1 MAKQIKTVGI
11 VGFNVMGAAIG
22 LNAASAGYQVIYK
35 ELNDEL
41 VRSMYD
47 RWVKDALGKRVAKG
61 KMTQGE
67 MNAIFQPYLRC
78 CRLR

>member
-1 MAKQIKTVGI
+1 
-11 VGFNVMGAAIG
+11 MGAAIG
-22 LNAASAGYQVIYK
+22 LNAASAGHKVIYK

-41 VRSMYD
+41 VTAMYD
-47 RWVKDALGKRVAKG
+47 RWVIGALTKRNAKG

>member
-1 MAKQIKTVGI
+1 
-11 VGFNVMGAAIG
+11 
-22 LNAASAGYQVIYK
+22 
-35 ELNDEL
+35 
-41 VRSMYD
+41 MYD
-47 RWVKDALGKRVAKG
+47 RWVIGALTKRNAKG